1 MLNGAGVSR
10 RGDGG
15 HGGVD
20 SMKSAESELLY
31 YVSLCFNG
39 HLGDIFNYK
48 ANLQEVEDLTEYD
61 CGYQEVYHRQLKR

>member
-1 MLNGAGVSR
+1 
-10 RGDGG
+10 
-15 HGGVD
+15 
-20 SMKSAESELLY
+20 MKSAESELLY

-61 CGYQEVYHRQLKR
+61 CGYHEVYHRQLKR